1 MVTGRV
7 GISVLEEYIVLL
19 HTITIT
25 YYLLADQCSPLFIS
39 LLFSQSIESPTY
51 VEYSSIVI
59 EGNFGV

>member
-1 MVTGRV
+1 MATGRV

-19 HTITIT
+19 HTIT

-39 LLFSQSIESPTY
+39 LLFSHSIESPTY